1 MNKGD
6 ACAMRDEVII
16 LIEGILNV
24 PHGVVTG
31 NTEIGELPEW
41 DSLHNVQIIA
51 ELEKNFGINITPE
64 MVIDLETVA
73 DIADLMEELTE

>member
-1 MNKGD
+1 
-6 ACAMRDEVII
+6 MRDEVII